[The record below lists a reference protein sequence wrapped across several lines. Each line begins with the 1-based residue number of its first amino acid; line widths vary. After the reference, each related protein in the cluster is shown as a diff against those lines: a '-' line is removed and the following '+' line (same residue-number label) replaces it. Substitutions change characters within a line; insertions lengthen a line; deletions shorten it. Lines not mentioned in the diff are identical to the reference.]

1 MEAQTIAFQAQCED
15 VLAEQKRLKFLSDE
29 VGTGLKYYA
38 YLEPV
43 TRRLNAPGASSVIGD
58 DGFVEILT
66 NLDACITYLVAHVS
80 FFYFELRLCWSRLT
94 CLIYDNRLTR
104 FSIISS

>member
-1 MEAQTIAFQAQCED
+1 VETQTIAFQAQCQD
-15 VLAEQKRLKFLSDE
+15 VLAEQKRLNLLSDE

-66 NLDACITYLVAHVS
+66 NLDACIKYLITHVS
-80 FFYFELRLCWSRLT
+80 CILLFTPAQAPLKHL
-94 CLIYDNRLTR
+94 
-104 FSIISS
+104 

>member
-15 VLAEQKRLKFLSDE
+15 VLAEQKRLKLLSDE

-43 TRRLNAPGASSVIGD
+43 TRRLNAPGASSAIGD
-58 DGFVEILT
+58 DGFLEILT
-66 NLDACITYLVAHVS
+66 NLDACITYLVAHVG
-80 FFYFELRLCWSRLT
+80 FILLFTPAQVPLKHL
-94 CLIYDNRLTR
+94 
-104 FSIISS
+104 